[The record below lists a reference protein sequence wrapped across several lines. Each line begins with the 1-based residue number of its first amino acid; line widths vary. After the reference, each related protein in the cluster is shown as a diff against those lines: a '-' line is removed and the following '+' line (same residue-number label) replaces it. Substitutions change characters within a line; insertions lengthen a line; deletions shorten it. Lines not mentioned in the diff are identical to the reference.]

1 MAGHSNTDKDNRQEN
16 EPRRQYQYYYNSS
29 QQQPSQVPKSNYL
42 YTNHTQ
48 TFDLAVDDQAQ
59 EIDVVM
65 PDFPH
70 PDYYVAPAE
79 AYNDGWQ
86 NYRVASV
93 GTASTSIVNVT
104 TPSATTDGGHSSYV
118 MVDSHHSR
126 TYSEHS
132 NRTSAHDSDGPVY
145 SVPGDPEPWT
155 PGSAYAVDIEAMED
169 DAQISSMPH
178 DPKGVLVGLSSPGMS
193 LQTNLVGSMTDRH
206 RTKDCIQPIPIG
218 RQFRTHHLPGILDAL
233 PDVSFPATVVHL
245 TSPAQGSKHVRR
257 PMDSS

>member
-1 MAGHSNTDKDNRQEN
+1 MVGHSNTDKNNRQGD
-16 EPRRQYQYYYNSS
+16 EPRRQYYYSSS
-29 QQQPSQVPKSNYL
+29 QQQHSRVPKSNYL

-59 EIDVVM
+59 KIDVVM

-79 AYNDGWQ
+79 GYNDGWQ

-93 GTASTSIVNVT
+93 GTTGDSIINVN
-104 TPSATTDGGHSSYV
+104 TPSATTDGEHSSYV

-145 SVPGDPEPWT
+145 SVPGDPELWT
-155 PGSAYAVDIEAMED
+155 PGSAYAVDTEAVEE
-169 DAQISSMPH
+169 DAQMSSMPH

-193 LQTNLVGSMTDRH
+193 LKTALVRSMTDRH
-206 RTKDCIQPIPIG
+206 RTKDCIQPIPNG
-218 RQFRTHHLPGILDAL
+218 RQFRIHHLSGIFDAL
-233 PDVSFPATVVHL
+233 PDVSFPASVVRL
-245 TSPAQGSKHVRR
+245 TSPAQGPKHV
-257 PMDSS
+257 